1 MLAQFEYQSAQPTTT
16 VQTFFAEADRA
27 RLTPAALAA
36 MRSLADQW
44 KLTGDQAAQ
53 LLGVSPS
60 TWDRI
65 RSGQWGG
72 SLSQDQMTRV
82 SALVGT
88 FKGLNLLFAD
98 GMAERWPNLANQGP
112 LFSNLTPVQR
122 MQEGGIPVMI
132 EVRRYVDAL
141 RGGL

>member
-53 LLGVSPS
+53 LLGVPLIHLSTDYVYPGDKPSPYVES
-60 TWDRI
+60 DPTGPASVYVRSKLEGEEAVLGAHPGAIIFRAWRAAVTGWRADTDR
-65 RSGQWGG
+65 G
-72 SLSQDQMTRV
+72 SSRTSR
-82 SALVGT
+82 
-88 FKGLNLLFAD
+88 
-98 GMAERWPNLANQGP
+98 E
-112 LFSNLTPVQR
+112 TPR
-122 MQEGGIPVMI
+122 
-132 EVRRYVDAL
+132 
-141 RGGL
+141 